1 MLTFLPIPQSE
12 INKNGLLEQNP
23 GYNVAP

>member
-1 MLTFLPIPQSE
+1 MPQSE

>member
-1 MLTFLPIPQSE
+1 MPNLLPIPQSE